1 MAKTG
6 DKKIKYTISVEL
18 AQSQAKVNKLKNS
31 VKELNDAIHIG
42 DGRTK
47 KNKKLKEQLIKTE
60 ERLTKATQRH
70 TQAVIK
76 DAGASQNSLFAINKQ
91 IQALQAEN
99 RLLDM
104 NSQKFK
110 DNTAAIA
117 QHADKMNQA
126 TGATGG
132 ATSATMELSRVVSDA
147 PYGIRGVANNL
158 SQFTSQMFYAS
169 QAAGGLGNALKDMG
183 KLMLGPLGIVFAIT
197 TVISIM
203 DFMSQQTD
211 KTKKAI
217 NALAEATASGGTN
230 LRILKQAIE
239 DGTMTVEEQNKALAA
254 ANEEYEG
261 LNLKVDENRQLTD
274 ASVVA
279 LDAKVIVLQKIAK
292 AMALQSLIEEQYAK
306 QLPLQAKQAELNANA
321 DRKEISAVKALSTAT
336 KESAGSSALASAQ
349 RARSAAT
356 DNENLTKEIDKEID
370 RLISLGT
377 AEDLIDEMLGGTKKS
392 TKRTTDPDN
401 NLGKSMSGGT
411 LDMDKTNDKNRQ
423 KELLSVIRNEEEKQ
437 LIRDQFAQKALK
449 STKDNFD
456 KAQLLRRD
464 NFIKAQ
470 ELRKVNN
477 ADDEFIQ
484 KDADRLIEEAN
495 ETHNQA
501 MLQSEETYN
510 EAKKILE
517 ETQNTATFNRQ
528 QKRESEAVDR
538 NLRMQAMQA
547 EADAFVKQGRFTVK
561 QDLYEIERAQAL
573 QEQDI
578 LRARYEALEID
589 SDERLRLEEQHTKR
603 DLEIKTD
610 AAKREQEIEQ
620 AKANFRDKMLG
631 HIGAG
636 LGAASKLFKKNSAE
650 AKIFA
655 LAEIAVGTAKGFI
668 NGLDIAQKTAKT
680 TPAAAFTFPLF
691 YASQVA
697 AVLSA
702 AGRAKAVLQGGGSSG
717 ASGSSGSGSSA
728 PTGPSF
734 SPDFNVVGNSGSN
747 QLAEGIGSQFSE
759 PTRAYVVYD
768 DIQQAG
774 SVVEESIESSGI

>member
-1 MAKTG
+1 MANTG

-47 KNKKLKEQLIKTE
+47 KNKKLKDQLIKTE

-70 TQAVIK
+70 TQAVTK
-76 DAGASQNSLFAINKQ
+76 NAGASQNSLFAINKQ

-110 DNTAAIA
+110 DNSASIA
-117 QHADKMNQA
+117 QHANKMNKA
-126 TGATGG
+126 TGATG
-132 ATSATMELSRVVSDA
+132 AASSATMELSRVVSDA

-169 QAAGGLGNALKDMG
+169 QAAGGLGNALKQIG

-203 DFMSQQTD
+203 DYMSQQTD

-254 ANEEYEG
+254 ANEEYED

-274 ASVVA
+274 DSVAA

-306 QLPLQAKQAELNANA
+306 QLPLQAKQAELNASA
-321 DRKEISAVKALSTAT
+321 DRKEIAAVKALSTAT

-356 DNENLTKEIDKEID
+356 DNENLSKEIDKEID
-370 RLISLGT
+370 RLVSLGT

-392 TKRTTDPDN
+392 TKKPTDPDN
-401 NLGKSMSGGT
+401 NLGKSMAGGS
-411 LDMDKTNDKNRQ
+411 LDMNKTNDKNRQ

-456 KAQLLRRD
+456 RAQLLRRD

-495 ETHNQA
+495 ETHNQT
-501 MLQSEETYN
+501 MLQSDETYN

-517 ETQNTATFNRQ
+517 ETQDTATFNRQ

-547 EADAFVKQGRFTVK
+547 EADAYVKEGRFTVK
-561 QDLYEIERAQAL
+561 KDLYEIERAQAL

-589 SDERLRLEEQHTKR
+589 SDERLRLEEQHSKR

-655 LAEIAVGTAKGFI
+655 LAEIAVGTAKGLI
-668 NGLDIAQKTAKT
+668 NGLDIAQKTSKGT
-680 TPAAAFTFPLF
+680 GPAAAFAFPIF

-697 AVLSA
+697 AVLGAAASA
-702 AGRAKAVLQGGGSSG
+702 KSVLQGGGSSG
-717 ASGSSGSGSSA
+717 GSGSGSSA
-728 PTGPSF
+728 PPEPSF
-734 SPDFNVVGNSGSN
+734 SPEFNVVGNSGSN

>member
-1 MAKTG
+1 MANTG

-47 KNKKLKEQLIKTE
+47 KNKKLKDQLIKTE

-70 TQAVIK
+70 TQAVTK
-76 DAGASQNSLFAINKQ
+76 NAGASQNSLFAINKQ

-110 DNTAAIA
+110 DNSASIA
-117 QHADKMNQA
+117 QHANKMNKA
-126 TGATGG
+126 TGATG
-132 ATSATMELSRVVSDA
+132 AASSATMELSRVVSDA

-203 DFMSQQTD
+203 DYMSQQTD

-254 ANEEYEG
+254 ANEEYED

-274 ASVVA
+274 DSVAA

-306 QLPLQAKQAELNANA
+306 QLPLQAKQAELNASA
-321 DRKEISAVKALSTAT
+321 DRKEIAAVKALSTAT

-356 DNENLTKEIDKEID
+356 DNENLSKEIDKEID
-370 RLISLGT
+370 RLVSLGT

-392 TKRTTDPDN
+392 TKKPTDPDN
-401 NLGKSMSGGT
+401 NLGKSMAGGS
-411 LDMDKTNDKNRQ
+411 LDMNKTNDKNRQ

-456 KAQLLRRD
+456 RAQLLRRD

-495 ETHNQA
+495 ETHNQT
-501 MLQSEETYN
+501 MLQSDETYN

-517 ETQNTATFNRQ
+517 ETQDTATFNRQ

-547 EADAFVKQGRFTVK
+547 EADAYVKEGRFTVK
-561 QDLYEIERAQAL
+561 KDLYEIERAQAL

-589 SDERLRLEEQHTKR
+589 SDERLRLEEQHSKR

-655 LAEIAVGTAKGFI
+655 LAEIAVGTAKGLI
-668 NGLDIAQKTAKT
+668 NGLDIAQKTSKGT
-680 TPAAAFTFPLF
+680 GPAAAFAFPIF

-697 AVLSA
+697 AVLGAAASA
-702 AGRAKAVLQGGGSSG
+702 KSVLQGGGSSG
-717 ASGSSGSGSSA
+717 GSGSGSSA
-728 PTGPSF
+728 PPEPSF
-734 SPDFNVVGNSGSN
+734 SPEFNVVGNSGSN

>member
-1 MAKTG
+1 MANTG

-31 VKELNDAIHIG
+31 VKELNDAIYIG

-169 QAAGGLGNALKDMG
+169 QAAGGLGNALKQIG

-203 DFMSQQTD
+203 DYMSQSSGKAADSISDLTD
-211 KTKKAI
+211 ETYANSLVAKGYVDTLEDVNTSEKDRAIAVQELIELIPTLKEEDLEYGKNLDNVRLQIEAYSLAQASRIQIDNLVQENSEILAQKNESSVIDSIKNDEQRIDRMKNFILEQGAEVSGYFLGFGPANLIEKGDIDTIEEEFSRLVRIVDKK
-217 NALAEATASGGTN
+217 SSP
-230 LRILKQAIE
+230 ILKRIQELSGNIQIDPNTPKG
-239 DGTMTVEEQNKALAA
+239 DGVTPENK
-254 ANEEYEG
+254 
-261 LNLKVDENRQLTD
+261 
-274 ASVVA
+274 
-279 LDAKVIVLQKIAK
+279 
-292 AMALQSLIEEQYAK
+292 
-306 QLPLQAKQAELNANA
+306 
-321 DRKEISAVKALSTAT
+321 
-336 KESAGSSALASAQ
+336 
-349 RARSAAT
+349 
-356 DNENLTKEIDKEID
+356 
-370 RLISLGT
+370 
-377 AEDLIDEMLGGTKKS
+377 
-392 TKRTTDPDN
+392 
-401 NLGKSMSGGT
+401 LGKSMAGGS
-411 LDMDKTNDKNRQ
+411 LDMDRTNDKNRE

-456 KAQLLRRD
+456 RAQLLRRD

-495 ETHNQA
+495 ETHNQT
-501 MLQSEETYN
+501 MLQSDETYN

-517 ETQNTATFNRQ
+517 ETQDTATFNRQ

-578 LRARYEALEID
+578 LRARYEALQID
-589 SDERLRLEEQHTKR
+589 SDERLILEEQHAKR
-603 DLEIKTD
+603 ALEIKTD

-702 AGRAKAVLQGGGSSG
+702 AGRAKSVLQGGGSSG
-717 ASGSSGSGSSA
+717 ASGSGSSA
-728 PTGPSF
+728 PTSPSF
-734 SPDFNVVGNSGSN
+734 SPDFNVVGNSESN

-768 DIQQAG
+768 DIQEAG
-774 SVVEESIESSGI
+774 SVVEESIENSGI

>member
-47 KNKKLKEQLIKTE
+47 KNKKLKDQLIKTE

-70 TQAVIK
+70 TQAVTK
-76 DAGASQNSLFAINKQ
+76 NAGASQNSLFAINKQ

-110 DNTAAIA
+110 DNSASIA
-117 QHADKMNQA
+117 QHANKMNKA
-126 TGATGG
+126 TGATG
-132 ATSATMELSRVVSDA
+132 AASSATMELSRVVSDA

-203 DFMSQQTD
+203 DYMSQQTD

-254 ANEEYEG
+254 ANEEYED

-274 ASVVA
+274 DSVAA

-306 QLPLQAKQAELNANA
+306 QLPLQAKQAELNASA
-321 DRKEISAVKALSTAT
+321 DRKEIAAVKALSTAT

-356 DNENLTKEIDKEID
+356 DNENLSKEIDKEID
-370 RLISLGT
+370 RLVSLGT

-392 TKRTTDPDN
+392 TKKPTDPDN
-401 NLGKSMSGGT
+401 NLGKSMAGGS
-411 LDMDKTNDKNRQ
+411 LDMNKTNDKNRQ

-456 KAQLLRRD
+456 RAQLLRRD

-484 KDADRLIEEAN
+484 KDADRLIEESN
-495 ETHNQA
+495 ETHNQT
-501 MLQSEETYN
+501 MLQSDETYN

-517 ETQNTATFNRQ
+517 ETQDTATFNRQ

-547 EADAFVKQGRFTVK
+547 EADAYVKEGRFTVK
-561 QDLYEIERAQAL
+561 KDLYEIERAQAL

-578 LRARYEALEID
+578 LRARYEALEVD
-589 SDERLRLEEQHTKR
+589 SDERLRLEEQHSKR
-603 DLEIKTD
+603 ALEIKTD

-620 AKANFRDKMLG
+620 AKANFRDQMLG

-636 LGAASKLFKKNSAE
+636 LGAASKLFKKNSTE

-655 LAEIAVGTAKGFI
+655 LAEIAVGTAKGMI
-668 NGLDIAQKTAKT
+668 KGLEIAQNTSTKDG
-680 TPAAAFTFPLF
+680 PFAAYTFPVY

-697 AVLSA
+697 AVLGAAASA
-702 AGRAKAVLQGGGSSG
+702 KSVLQGGGSSG
-717 ASGSSGSGSSA
+717 ASGSGSSA
-728 PTGPSF
+728 PPEPSF
-734 SPDFNVVGNSGSN
+734 SPEFNVVGNSGSN

>member
-1 MAKTG
+1 MANIG

-18 AQSQAKVNKLKNS
+18 LRSKEKVDKLKES
-31 VKELNDAIHIG
+31 VKDLRDAINKA

-47 KNKKLKEQLIKTE
+47 KSKKLQEDLSRVR
-60 ERLTKATQRH
+60 ERLTKATQKH

-76 DAGASQNSLFAINKQ
+76 DADAHQNSLFAINKQ

-104 NSQKFK
+104 NSKKFK
-110 DNTAAIA
+110 DNSAAIA
-117 QHADKMNQA
+117 QHANKMNKA
-126 TGATGG
+126 TGATG
-132 ATSATMELSRVVSDA
+132 AASSATMELSRVVSDA

-169 QAAGGLGNALKDMG
+169 QAAGGLGKALKDMG

-197 TVISIM
+197 TIISIM
-203 DFMSQQTD
+203 DYMSQQTD
-211 KTKKAI
+211 KTKKSI
-217 NALAEATASGGTN
+217 NTLAEATASGGAN
-230 LRILKQAIE
+230 LRILKKAIE
-239 DGTMTVEEQNKALAA
+239 DGTMSVEEQNKALAA
-254 ANEEYEG
+254 ANEEYED

-306 QLPLQAKQAELNANA
+306 QLPLQAKQAELNADA
-321 DRKEISAVKALSTAT
+321 DRKEEAAVKALSTAM
-336 KESAGSSALASAQ
+336 KESAGTSALASAQ

-370 RLISLGT
+370 RLVSLGT
-377 AEDLIDEMLGGTKKS
+377 AEDLIDEMLGGTKK
-392 TKRTTDPDN
+392 TTGGVDEPDN
-401 NLGKSMSGGT
+401 KLGKSMSGRS
-411 LDMDKTNDKNRQ
+411 LDMDRTNDKNRQ

-437 LIRDQFAQKALK
+437 LIKDQFAQKALK

-470 ELRKVNN
+470 ELRKLNN

-484 KDADRLIEEAN
+484 KDADRLIEEAH
-495 ETHNQA
+495 ETHNQT
-501 MLQSEETYN
+501 MLQSDETYN

-517 ETQNTATFNRQ
+517 ETQDTATFNRQ
-528 QKRESEAVDR
+528 QKRDSEAVDR

-547 EADAFVKQGRFTVK
+547 EADAYVKQGRFTVK

-589 SDERLRLEEQHTKR
+589 SDERLRLEEQHAER
-603 DLEIKTD
+603 GLEIKTD
-610 AAKREQEIEQ
+610 AAEREQEIEQ
-620 AKANFRDKMLG
+620 TKANFRDKMLG

-691 YASQVA
+691 YASQVI

-702 AGRAKAVLQGGGSSG
+702 AGRAKAALQGGGSG
-717 ASGSSGSGSSA
+717 GSGSSA

-734 SPDFNVVGNSGSN
+734 SPDFNVVGNSESN

-774 SVVEESIESSGI
+774 SVAEESIENSGI

>member
-18 AQSQAKVNKLKNS
+18 AKSKEKVDKLKAS
-31 VKELNDAIHIG
+31 VDKLRDAINQA
-42 DGRTK
+42 DGRTRK
-47 KNKKLKEQLIKTE
+47 SKKLQEDLVKVR
-60 ERLTKATQRH
+60 ERLTKATQKH

-76 DAGASQNSLFAINKQ
+76 DADAHQNSLFAINKE

-110 DNTAAIA
+110 DNTVAIA
-117 QHADKMNQA
+117 KHANKMNQA
-126 TGATGG
+126 TGATG
-132 ATSATMELSRVVSDA
+132 AASSATMELSRIVSDA

-169 QAAGGLGNALKDMG
+169 QASGGLIKALKSMG

-211 KTKKAI
+211 KTKKSI
-217 NALAEATASGGTN
+217 NTLAEATASGGTN
-230 LRILKQAIE
+230 LRILKKAIE
-239 DGTMTVEEQNKALAA
+239 DGTMSVEEQNKALAA
-254 ANEEYEG
+254 ANEEYED

-306 QLPLQAKQAELNANA
+306 QLPLQAKQAQLNADA
-321 DRKEISAVKALSTAT
+321 DRKEIAAVKALSKAT
-336 KESAGSSALASAQ
+336 NESAGTYALASAQ

-356 DNENLTKEIDKEID
+356 DNENLSKDIDKEID
-370 RLISLGT
+370 RLIALGT
-377 AEDLIDEMLGGTKKS
+377 AEDLIDEMLGGTKK
-392 TKRTTDPDN
+392 TTGGGDKSEDK
-401 NLGKSMSGGT
+401 LGKSMTGGS
-411 LDMDKTNDKNRQ
+411 LDMDRTNDKNRE

-495 ETHNQA
+495 DTHNQT
-501 MLQSEETYN
+501 MLQSDETYN

-517 ETQNTATFNRQ
+517 ETQDTATFNRQ

-547 EADAFVKQGRFTVK
+547 EADAYVKEGRFTVK
-561 QDLYEIERAQAL
+561 KDLYEIERAQAL

-578 LRARYEALEID
+578 LRARYEALEVD
-589 SDERLRLEEQHTKR
+589 SDERLRLEEQHAKR

-655 LAEIAVGTAKGFI
+655 LAEIAVGTAKGLI
-668 NGLDIAQKTAKT
+668 NGLDIAQKTAKGT
-680 TPAAAFTFPLF
+680 GPAASFAFPLF

-697 AVLSA
+697 AVLGAAASA
-702 AGRAKAVLQGGGSSG
+702 KSVLQGGGSSG
-717 ASGSSGSGSSA
+717 ASGSGSSA
-728 PTGPSF
+728 PSEPSF
-734 SPDFNVVGNSGSN
+734 SPEFNVVGNSESN
-747 QLAEGIGSQFSE
+747 QLAEGIGSQLNE

-768 DIQQAG
+768 DIQEAG
-774 SVVEESIESSGI
+774 SVVEESIENSGI

>member
-1 MAKTG
+1 MRWTLKPHPV
-6 DKKIKYTISVEL
+6 KE
-18 AQSQAKVNKLKNS
+18 KVDKLKAS
-31 VKELNDAIHIG
+31 VDKLRDAINQA
-42 DGRTK
+42 DGRTRK
-47 KNKKLKEQLIKTE
+47 SKKLQEDLVKVR
-60 ERLTKATQRH
+60 ERLTKATQKH

-76 DAGASQNSLFAINKQ
+76 DADAHQNSLFAINKE

-110 DNTAAIA
+110 DNSAAIA
-117 QHADKMNQA
+117 QHANKMNQA
-126 TGATGG
+126 TGATG
-132 ATSATMELSRVVSDA
+132 AASSATMELSRIVSDA

-169 QAAGGLGNALKDMG
+169 QAAGGLGKALKDMG

-197 TVISIM
+197 TIISLL
-203 DFMSQQTD
+203 DWYSAQS
-211 KTKKAI
+211 KKAEEESKKLADSMADLGGTI
-217 NALAEATASGGTN
+217 GVNTVKLEANYKAYQSATEGSVQQLNALQELKKDGFDPLIETMDEFIARQKQLIILEATADVFAKQIRTHIENKVKIERLIKDTNRKITDAAQKELGVSGEKAVKKGKSSTASKKQKFRSETSALVDEANELQKLQEDNSLNISEDVAAYDEIISQMMALERFVETISGG
-230 LRILKQAIE
+230 KGG
-239 DGTMTVEEQNKALAA
+239 DKA
-254 ANEEYEG
+254 
-261 LNLKVDENRQLTD
+261 
-274 ASVVA
+274 
-279 LDAKVIVLQKIAK
+279 
-292 AMALQSLIEEQYAK
+292 
-306 QLPLQAKQAELNANA
+306 
-321 DRKEISAVKALSTAT
+321 
-336 KESAGSSALASAQ
+336 
-349 RARSAAT
+349 
-356 DNENLTKEIDKEID
+356 
-370 RLISLGT
+370 
-377 AEDLIDEMLGGTKKS
+377 
-392 TKRTTDPDN
+392 
-401 NLGKSMSGGT
+401 GKSMSGGS
-411 LDMDKTNDKNRQ
+411 LDMDRTNEKNRE

-437 LIRDQFAQKALK
+437 LIRDQFSQKALK

-495 ETHNQA
+495 ETHNQT

-517 ETQNTATFNRQ
+517 ETQDTDTFNRQ

-578 LRARYEALEID
+578 LRARYEALQID
-589 SDERLRLEEQHTKR
+589 SDERLRLEEQHSKR

-734 SPDFNVVGNSGSN
+734 SPDFNVVGNSESN

-774 SVVEESIESSGI
+774 SVVEESIENSGI

>member
-1 MAKTG
+1 MANTG

-47 KNKKLKEQLIKTE
+47 KNKKLKDQLIKTE

-70 TQAVIK
+70 TQAVTK
-76 DAGASQNSLFAINKQ
+76 NAGASQNSLFAINKQ

-110 DNTAAIA
+110 DNSASIA
-117 QHADKMNQA
+117 QHANKMNKA
-126 TGATGG
+126 TGATG
-132 ATSATMELSRVVSDA
+132 AASSATMELSRVVSDA

-203 DFMSQQTD
+203 DYMSQQTD

-254 ANEEYEG
+254 ANEEYED

-274 ASVVA
+274 DSVAA

-306 QLPLQAKQAELNANA
+306 QLPLQAKQAELNASA
-321 DRKEISAVKALSTAT
+321 DRKEIAAVKALSTAT

-356 DNENLTKEIDKEID
+356 DNENLSKEIDKEID
-370 RLISLGT
+370 RLVSLGT

-392 TKRTTDPDN
+392 TKKPTDPDN
-401 NLGKSMSGGT
+401 NLGKSMAGGS
-411 LDMDKTNDKNRQ
+411 LDMNKTNDKNRQ

-456 KAQLLRRD
+456 RAQLLRRD

-495 ETHNQA
+495 ETHNQT
-501 MLQSEETYN
+501 MLQSDETYN

-517 ETQNTATFNRQ
+517 ETQDTATFNRQ

-547 EADAFVKQGRFTVK
+547 EADAYVKEGRFTVK
-561 QDLYEIERAQAL
+561 KDLYEIERAQAL

-589 SDERLRLEEQHTKR
+589 SDERLRLEEQHSKR

-655 LAEIAVGTAKGFI
+655 LAEIAVGTAKGLI
-668 NGLDIAQKTAKT
+668 NGLDIAQKTSKGT
-680 TPAAAFTFPLF
+680 GPAAAFAFPIF

-697 AVLSA
+697 AVLGAAASA
-702 AGRAKAVLQGGGSSG
+702 KSVLQGGGSSG
-717 ASGSSGSGSSA
+717 GSGSGSSA
-728 PTGPSF
+728 PPEPSF
-734 SPDFNVVGNSGSN
+734 SPEFNVVGNSGSN

-774 SVVEESIESSGI
+774 SVVEESIENSGI